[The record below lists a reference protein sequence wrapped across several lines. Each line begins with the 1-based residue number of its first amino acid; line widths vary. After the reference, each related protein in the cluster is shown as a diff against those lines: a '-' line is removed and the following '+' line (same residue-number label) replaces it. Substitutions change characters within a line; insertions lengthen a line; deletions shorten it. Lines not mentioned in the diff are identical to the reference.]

1 MLKITPEAGM
11 VITKLAAEQGAPAD
25 GGLRIETLTN
35 GEQQHPNFTI
45 SVAAM
50 PDESDQ
56 VVTEE
61 TTGARV
67 MLDPLTAEYVDDQIL
82 DVDDT
87 VESAARF
94 RLKPRVNGS

>member
-1 MLKITPEAGM
+1 MLKITPEAGLA
-11 VITKLAAEQGAPAD
+11 IAQLAAEQGAPAD
-25 GGLRIETLTN
+25 GGLRIERLATGN
-35 GEQQHPNFTI
+35 GGPDYTI

-50 PDESDQ
+50 PDHFDQ

-67 MLDPLTAEYVDDQIL
+67 MLDPLTAEAVEDQIL

-94 RLKPRVNGS
+94 RLTTRVNGS